1 MSDMKTIPSRA
12 GFLAARSKGEKA
24 LARGLVIQAVTHD
37 SDDWRIGLTATKKI
51 GNAVTR
57 NRARRRMRAL
67 ARDHLSPM
75 AKNGIDYVLIARHDT
90 ATANWQDMA
99 NGLQKESAIFI
110 APSPLAR
117 SQMPSRRQIATQR
130 ADHEPVWRFS
140 AKGRSRFPSW
150 VDCNLSFVHIAT
162 FGGKLSAFA
171 NMLTICE
178 RCGNHTWPLA
188 WILLCAKTYFA
199 LSPLGRTKG

>member
-1 MSDMKTIPSRA
+1 MSDMKTIPSRT

-24 LARGLVIQAVTHD
+24 LARGLVIQAVTRD

-67 ARDHLSPM
+67 ARDYLSPL

-99 NGLQKESAIFI
+99 NGLQKAIRYLHRTI
-110 APSPLAR
+110 GTGTNQNTKPNLKPMAGR
-117 SQMPSRRQIATQR
+117 QSQDDS
-130 ADHEPVWRFS
+130 
-140 AKGRSRFPSW
+140 
-150 VDCNLSFVHIAT
+150 
-162 FGGKLSAFA
+162 
-171 NMLTICE
+171 
-178 RCGNHTWPLA
+178 
-188 WILLCAKTYFA
+188 
-199 LSPLGRTKG
+199 